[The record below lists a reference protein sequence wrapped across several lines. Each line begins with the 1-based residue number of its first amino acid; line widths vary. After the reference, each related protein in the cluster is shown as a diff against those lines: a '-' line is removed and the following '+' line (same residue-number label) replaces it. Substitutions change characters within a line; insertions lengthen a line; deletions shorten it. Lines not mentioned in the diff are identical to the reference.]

1 MMLDKTYETNK
12 MNTNNLRKKYLVQC
26 CNCGGY
32 GHVYKTCNHPVISYG
47 IICYKSDYDDKTNS
61 IYPNYLMVQRKD
73 SLSYVEFIRGKY
85 ELNNREYI
93 LKLFSNMIEK
103 ERDKIKD
110 NDFDYLWNL
119 MWCRT
124 THLPEENTR
133 NFNKE
138 YKDAKSK
145 FESIKKGIKMILINK
160 DVIIFNLDYI
170 LKNTISEHEETE
182 WGFPKGR
189 RNINE
194 DDLNCALR
202 EFREETGIPLKNIR
216 ICKNIKPL
224 EEVYT
229 GSNKIRYK
237 HIYWIASYIPDD
249 NLNINEDY
257 SYYDP
262 YNKIQAKEIK
272 DVQWFNY
279 KEAQDK
285 IRNYNIE
292 RKELF
297 KRLNSLIIKSIQ
309 NVI

>member
-1 MMLDKTYETNK
+1 MLDKTYETNK

>member
-1 MMLDKTYETNK
+1 MMLNNKTYETQDIIKVNS
-12 MNTNNLRKKYLVQC
+12 RKKYLVQC

-47 IICYKSDYDDKTNS
+47 IICYKADYDNKTNS
-61 IYPNYLMVQRKD
+61 IYPNYLLVQRKD

-85 ELNNREYI
+85 EVNNRDYI
-93 LKLFSNMIEK
+93 LKLFCNMITE
-103 ERDKIKD
+103 ERIRIKN

-124 THLPEENTR
+124 LHLPEENTR

-138 YKDAKSK
+138 YKDAKYK
-145 FESIKKGIKMILINK
+145 FELIKKGIKMILINK
-160 DVIIFNLDYI
+160 DVILFNLDYI
-170 LKNTISEHEETE
+170 LDNTKSEYDETE

-202 EFREETGIPLKNIR
+202 EFKEETGIPLKNIR
-216 ICKNIKPL
+216 ICRNIKPL
-224 EEVYT
+224 EEIYT

-237 HIYWIASYIPDD
+237 HIYWIATYIPED
-249 NLNINEDY
+249 NLNQDY

-262 YNKIQAKEIK
+262 LNKIQAKEVK

-279 KEAQDK
+279 KEAQEK
-285 IRNYNIE
+285 IRDHNIE

-297 KRLNSLIIKSIQ
+297 KRLNTIIIKLIQ